1 MKLIMNRSLTFVD
14 SQVQSF
20 GPGKRCIL
28 TRQDDLQLR
37 VWADAI
43 IRELGALMDVS
54 LGGGKVIH

>member
-1 MKLIMNRSLTFVD
+1 M
-14 SQVQSF
+14 
-20 GPGKRCIL
+20 L

-43 IRELGALMDVS
+43 KRELGALMDVS